1 MKWIKV
7 NKVYF
12 QIFYSFEIEME
23 ENAKEVERDLRENI
37 DLIQN
42 QLREVC
48 FFSFCFIREFFLLER
63 TTN

>member
-1 MKWIKV
+1 
-7 NKVYF
+7 
-12 QIFYSFEIEME
+12 ME

-48 FFSFCFIREFFLLER
+48 FSSFCFVRKFFILER
-63 TTN
+63 TTNGTTTIYHR